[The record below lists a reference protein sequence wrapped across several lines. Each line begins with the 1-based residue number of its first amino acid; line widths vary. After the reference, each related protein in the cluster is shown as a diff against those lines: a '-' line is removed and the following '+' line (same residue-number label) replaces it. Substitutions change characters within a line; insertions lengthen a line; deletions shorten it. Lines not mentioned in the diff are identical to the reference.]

1 VNFSV
6 FYEDFIP
13 AKLVV
18 RDKQATQIQQT
29 MDNFIKNGIAPNLL
43 LTGVTGSGK
52 TATLQFV
59 LRDYEKK
66 AYTFVKCKQMKGI
79 KEVLAHIGNM
89 KPLARQRAPELLP
102 KVIENLKKE
111 KKAIVLD
118 DVTVIPS
125 WVELLGYM
133 DGIYRAVQSPVI
145 VTTNMFKFLTS
156 LPDDVRHTLL
166 FFRVDFPAY
175 DSNELYRI
183 IKDRVKLSATKI
195 PDASLRLIGALASD
209 VGSARDA
216 LVMTRTAIELG
227 KTKENDIQ
235 ELQKTIE
242 EQAYRD
248 YIGRL
253 APKERM
259 ALEYILRQYNATK
272 TPIPIREITK
282 NLRLSPSRASQ
293 LVTSLEQYDIIT
305 TQIQYSKE
313 GGKYRTIQPDEW
325 LAERVAKGDVE
336 V

>member
-1 VNFSV
+1 
-6 FYEDFIP
+6 
-13 AKLVV
+13 
-18 RDKQATQIQQT
+18 

-52 TATLQFV
+52 TATLQYV
-59 LRDYEKK
+59 LNDYNKK
-66 AYTFVKCKQMKGI
+66 SYTFVRCKQMKGI
-79 KEVLAHIGNM
+79 KEVLAYIGNM
-89 KPLARQRAPELLP
+89 KPLTRQRAPELLP

-111 KKAIVLD
+111 RKAIVLD

-145 VTTNMFKFLTS
+145 VTTNMFRFLDN

-175 DSNELYRI
+175 NALELFRI
-183 IKDRVKLSATKI
+183 IKDRVKLSGTKI
-195 PDASLRLIGALASD
+195 PDGSLRLIGALASD

-216 LVMTRTAIELG
+216 LVMTRTGIELG
-227 KTKENDIQ
+227 KTKEIDIQ
-235 ELQKTIE
+235 ELHRTIE
-242 EQAYRD
+242 EQTYRD

-253 APKERM
+253 APKERL

-282 NLRLSPSRASQ
+282 NLRLSPSRTSQ

-313 GGKYRTIQPDEW
+313 GGKFRTIQPDDW
-325 LAERVAKGDVE
+325 LVERVAKGEIE